1 MPLPI
6 ITGVARVAVR
16 GTMPS
21 GQRWINVC
29 HVRKNAGG
37 AFSGADQAAVQPI
50 LVRLW
55 RGTAFGSGNDWL
67 SNCNN
72 QLTLDDMT
80 YTPLDGSSPS
90 IVQSV
95 NLNGVSAGVSAPSEV
110 AQVLTLRTALR
121 GRAHRGRMYM
131 PAPVVGTYSAGGVL
145 TGANIT
151 NFLTQVVAVQNALIA
166 AGFTIV
172 VASYLGAGSAS
183 DVIVFTMDNKADV
196 QRGRK

>member
-1 MPLPI
+1 
-6 ITGVARVAVR
+6 
-16 GTMPS
+16 MPS
-21 GQRWINVC
+21 GQRWINVV

-37 AFSGADQAAVQPI
+37 SFSPTDWAAAQPI

-80 YTPLDGSSPS
+80 CTPLDGSTPS
-90 IVQSV
+90 IVTSV
-95 NLNGVSAGVSAPSEV
+95 NLNGVSAAVSAPSEV

-121 GRAHRGRMYM
+121 GRAHRGRIYL
-131 PAPVVGTYSAGGVL
+131 PSPVVSTYAAGGVL
-145 TGANIT
+145 IGANIT
-151 NFLTQVVAVQNALIA
+151 NFLTQAVGVQNALIA
-166 AGFTIV
+166 AGYIIV
-172 VASYLGAGSAS
+172 VASYLGSGSAS
-183 DVIVFTMDNKADV
+183 DVITFTMDNKADV